1 MTITESESKVVQE
14 QFRRNLDHILIGS
27 GNKTGPELTIGD
39 TVLRFRAK
47 APVKAL
53 AALISDDNRVQGMIT
68 YILGVLEPGQEE
80 AFMALLDSI
89 DIEGLG
95 EILEKLAE
103 GYTSFP
109 DQSPTG

>member
-1 MTITESESKVVQE
+1 MTITESESKVVQD

-27 GNKTGPELTIGD
+27 GDIGPELTIGD
-39 TVLRFRAK
+39 TVLRFKSK

-53 AALISDDNRVQGMIT
+53 AALIGDDNRVQGMIT
-68 YILGVLEPGQEE
+68 YILGVLQPGQEE
-80 AFMALLDSI
+80 AFTTLLDSI
-89 DIEGLG
+89 DVEGLG

-109 DQSPTG
+109 AQSPTG